1 MSLSKARILNWA
13 MIIPGI
19 IVPFVPPMYHM
30 GIFDGISYMMMD
42 GNTFVRAVLILLLM
56 AAPYLLTA
64 LLQYTVSS
72 IRGTRNLLLLN
83 IGIATTQLI
92 VYFKIYDT
100 FVLGLFVWAFPI
112 LLAPVILIMTVI
124 ASKLNDEL

>member
-1 MSLSKARILNWA
+1 